1 MQRYLSQT
9 PEFASAVERRSAEL
23 RQLILVG
30 ARIMLTVLVG
40 IPAVAGA
47 LVCIGC
53 AVLLDAIREIGSDVG
68 PGRW

>member
-9 PEFASAVERRSAEL
+9 LELAAAVERRRPEL

-30 ARIMLTVLVG
+30 VRILLTVLVG

-53 AVLLDAIREIGSDVG
+53 AVLLDAIREIGSEE
-68 PGRW
+68 